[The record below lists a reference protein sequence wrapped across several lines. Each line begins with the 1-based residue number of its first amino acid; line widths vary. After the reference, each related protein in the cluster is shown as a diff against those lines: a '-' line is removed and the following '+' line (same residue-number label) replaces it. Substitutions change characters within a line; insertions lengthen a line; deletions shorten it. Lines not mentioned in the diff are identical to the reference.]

1 MHRIALAIV
10 TVLLTSGCRLFRRP
24 PTPFAAFLSSFLP
37 VGQCARTH
45 MIQKKSAQWAC
56 VHTTGLT
63 VVYVESESY
72 GNDRTIHEVLRS
84 LVVD

>member
-1 MHRIALAIV
+1 
-10 TVLLTSGCRLFRRP
+10 
-24 PTPFAAFLSSFLP
+24 
-37 VGQCARTH
+37 